1 MFKTVGLDQQ
11 YQYHQDLI
19 RYPESQV
26 QLQTY
31 QMRILLFKRSLGN
44 SSVRYSLGSTV
55 TEGSDCA
62 SLLFRSNVQL
72 ELITP
77 TTGIQVTLNAQG
89 HTQCL
94 QRHMLSVLQDN
105 TVDWVCCRK
114 EVFCYQEKQG
124 HKQYP
129 NTLISTF
136 RSWCTRMSELTVTSL
151 FTLDH
156 FIPLHVCVCVCV
168 HTCKC
173 DPPHLRCLTVPS
185 V

>member
-1 MFKTVGLDQQ
+1 MFKTVALDQQ
-11 YQYHQDLI
+11 YQYHWDLI

-26 QLQTY
+26 LLQTY
-31 QMRILLFKRSLGN
+31 QIRILLFKRSLGN
-44 SSVRYSLGSTV
+44 SNVRYSLGSTV
-55 TEGSDCA
+55 TEDSDCA
-62 SLLFRSNVQL
+62 YLLFRSNVQL

-89 HTQCL
+89 HTQCS
-94 QRHMLSVLQDN
+94 QRHMFSIPQDG

-124 HKQYP
+124 HKRYP

-136 RSWCTRMSELTVTSL
+136 RSQHTLMSGLTVTSL

-156 FIPLHVCVCVCV
+156 FIPFHVCVCACM
-168 HTCKC
+168 HASKC
-173 DPPHLRCLTVPS
+173 DAPHLPHLTVPS